1 MTKRTLGLLLIGAGI
16 IALFSNIGNG
26 FFGRDRYEYDHEWN
40 SEVAYAVSQGGED
53 FHENMADFEAEMSD
67 LQAEMRGVQSE
78 INEAVGSNWRESGAE
93 FREEMANLREEM
105 RDVQAEMRD
114 SMPAAPWAEPQPH
127 FQYEYHHRD
136 GSPFGFLLFPL
147 LIGGGIF
154 LLVRRRRM
162 VVRRHQEIHHF

>member
-26 FFGRDRYEYDHEWN
+26 LFGRDRYEYDHEWN
-40 SEVAYAVSQGGED
+40 SEVAYAVSQNGED
-53 FHENMADFEAEMSD
+53 FHEEMANFQAEMSD
-67 LQAEMRGVQSE
+67 LQAEMQGVQSE

-105 RDVQAEMRD
+105 RNAQTEMREA
-114 SMPAAPWAEPQPH
+114 MPAAPWAESQPH

-136 GSPFGFLLFPL
+136 SSGFGFLLFPL